1 MNPGTWIKTLF
12 KKAGKMSRISLLRTL
27 CDTAKECVK
36 NQVTAMRCAHIV
48 DVPYVQHFCSPHF
61 PSKCPHLLLLPLK
74 KGLISMGFFSG
85 CEVCRIW
92 AKLKINIAT
101 SHKFD
106 HFQCNLLIAPWVFYQ
121 IIQSFTYVTSIPIHR
136 DMPSLTMRDDD
147 LHELELSVRR
157 SDSVQRSARTL

>member
-1 MNPGTWIKTLF
+1 MIPRTWIKTLF
-12 KKAGKMSRISLLRTL
+12 KKAGKMSWISLLQTP
-27 CDTAKECVK
+27 CDTAKKCVK
-36 NQVTAMRCAHIV
+36 NQVTAMWWAHIV
-48 DVPYVQHFCSPHF
+48 DVLYVQHFCSPHF
-61 PSKCPHLLLLPLK
+61 PSKCPHLLLLPSK

-92 AKLKINIAT
+92 EKLKISIVI

-121 IIQSFTYVTSIPIHR
+121 IIQSFTYVTSIPLYR
-136 DMPSLTMRDDD
+136 DMPSLTTRDDD
-147 LHELELSVRR
+147 LHESELSVWR

>member
-1 MNPGTWIKTLF
+1 
-12 KKAGKMSRISLLRTL
+12 
-27 CDTAKECVK
+27 
-36 NQVTAMRCAHIV
+36 MRCAHIV

-74 KGLISMGFFSG
+74 KGLISMVFLSG

-92 AKLKINIAT
+92 AKLKISIVR

-136 DMPSLTMRDDD
+136 DMPSLTMRYDD

-157 SDSVQRSARTL
+157 SDSVRRSAGTLYAQLNLLNAERPHSNPDSLLKLRAPWTVNIQRSTPPK

>member
-27 CDTAKECVK
+27 CDTARKCVR
-36 NQVTAMRCAHIV
+36 NQVTAMRCTHIV

-106 HFQCNLLIAPWVFYQ
+106 HFQCNLLIAPWAFYQ
-121 IIQSFTYVTSIPIHR
+121 IIQSFTYVTSIPIYK

-147 LHELELSVRR
+147 LHELEPSVRR
-157 SDSVQRSARTL
+157 SDSVRRSAGTL